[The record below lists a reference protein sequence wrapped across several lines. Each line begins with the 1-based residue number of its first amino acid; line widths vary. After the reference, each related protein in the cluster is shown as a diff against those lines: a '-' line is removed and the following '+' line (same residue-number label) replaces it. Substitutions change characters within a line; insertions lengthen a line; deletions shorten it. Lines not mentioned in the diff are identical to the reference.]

1 MHLCNY
7 AVIVIFFAEELPYY
21 SSESQKALLAKHSP
35 TQKNPSIDYKPY
47 NDKIEF
53 ILSVASDSEYEA
65 AITYIGRPSIEDG
78 MTKSDVATILEPNT
92 VVVGTFAGAPVALI
106 KTRGGRQIR
115 EDLEREL
122 KNFQNAKYILCIGT
136 GCGFQKAKIDFGD
149 VFISSKLTVV
159 KNITK
164 EYSEVH
170 VDVDTIE
177 IDDLLH
183 SIFCSKSMNTSDCD
197 VSKDRTAKYL
207 VDNVI
212 SGVNSVELYNKAR
225 KILSSPAIGG
235 DMEGKELVHLKKIK
249 GFIVIK
255 SVTKYIDDSRKGTW
269 NFTGTMAALHYVK
282 ECLTPYLSKLFLI
295 SRLIPYFMD
304 RFFSLQSSMHAYLQV
319 ISRRN
324 ILETTFWLI
333 AIWSSAHSF
342 VISYTFY
349 C

>member
-1 MHLCNY
+1 M
-7 AVIVIFFAEELPYY
+7 
-21 SSESQKALLAKHSP
+21 P
-35 TQKNPSIDYKPY
+35 TQKNPNINYKPY

-78 MTKSDVATILEPNT
+78 ITKSNVATILEPNT
-92 VVVGTFAGAPVALI
+92 IVVGKFAGAPVALV
-106 KTRGGRQIR
+106 KTRGGSQIR

-122 KNFQNAKYILCIGT
+122 KHFQNAKYILCIGT

-159 KNITK
+159 KNKTK
-164 EYSEVH
+164 DYSE
-170 VDVDTIE
+170 VDTIE

-183 SIFCSKSMNTSDCD
+183 GIFCSKSMNISECD

-212 SGVNSVELYNKAR
+212 SGVNTVELYNNASKT
-225 KILSSPAIGG
+225 LSSPAIGG
-235 DMEGKELVHLKKIK
+235 DMEGKELVHLKNIK

-255 SVTKYIDDSRKGTW
+255 SVTEYIDGSRKDTW

-282 ECLTPYLSKLFLI
+282 ECLTPYISKLILI
-295 SRLIPYFMD
+295 SKLIPYSND
-304 RFFSLQSSMHAYLQV
+304 SCFFTPSSMHVYMQV
-319 ISRRN
+319 MSGWS
-324 ILETTFWLI
+324 ILETIFWFI
-333 AIWSSAHSF
+333 AI
-342 VISYTFY
+342 
-349 C
+349 